1 MRWLGSALWASS
13 PAGPRERSRAG
24 NTDSGEETMLP
35 PTSSL
40 WCVPCVRHGRPGPG
54 LGIGAAGM
62 EEGSRTKPWT
72 ELGCLGSNPNSPS
85 F

>member
-1 MRWLGSALWASS
+1 
-13 PAGPRERSRAG
+13 
-24 NTDSGEETMLP
+24 MLP
-35 PTSSL
+35 PTPSL
-40 WCVPCVRHGRPGPG
+40 CCVSCVRHGRPGPG

-72 ELGCLGSNPNSPS
+72 ELGCLGSSPNSPS

>member
-13 PAGPRERSRAG
+13 TAGPRERSGAG

-40 WCVPCVRHGRPGPG
+40 CCVSCLCQGRPGPG
-54 LGIGAAGM
+54 LGIRAAGM
-62 EEGSRTKPWT
+62 EEDGRTKPWT